1 MMAILPPIN
10 FLKWI
15 EENKEF
21 LKPPVNNRLVYNN
34 TEFIIMVVGGPNSRK
49 DYHYNEGEE
58 FFYQIKGDIIVKIQE
73 NGGVR
78 EVPIKEGEIFL
89 LPPKIPHNPVR
100 FKDTIGLVI
109 ERKRRAD
116 EKDGLLW
123 FCEQCNNKLYEEYFQ
138 LSDITKQFQQIF
150 QKFYNS
156 LELRTCKQCG
166 GVMQPPPIIA

>member
-1 MMAILPPIN
+1 MFGILPPIN
-10 FLKWI
+10 FMQWI

-21 LKPPVNNRLVYNN
+21 LKPPVNNRVVYKN

-58 FFYQIKGDIIVKIQE
+58 FFYQMKGDIIVKIQD
-73 NGGVR
+73 NGKAR

-89 LPPKIPHNPVR
+89 LPPRVPHNPIR

-109 ERKRRAD
+109 ERKRREN

-123 FCEQCNNKLYEEYFQ
+123 FCEKCNHKLYEEYFQ
-138 LSDITKQFQQIF
+138 LTDITTQFQRVF
-150 QKFYNS
+150 EKFYNS
-156 LELRTCKQCG
+156 LELRTCKNCG
-166 GVMQPPPIIA
+166 AVLEPPPVIA

>member
-1 MMAILPPIN
+1 MAVLPPIN

-21 LKPPVNNRLVYNN
+21 LKPPVNNRVVYKD

-73 NGGVR
+73 DGKAK

-89 LPPKIPHNPVR
+89 LPPRIPHNPVR

-109 ERKRRAD
+109 ERKRRD
-116 EKDGLLW
+116 NEKDGLLW
-123 FCEQCNNKLYEEYFQ
+123 FCEKCNHKLYEEYFK
-138 LSDITKQFQQIF
+138 LTDITTQFQKVF
-150 QKFYNS
+150 EKFYNS
-156 LELRTCKQCG
+156 LELRTCKNCG
-166 GVMQPPPIIA
+166 SVLEPPPVIA